1 MVHGARGVAHGKVGL
16 VRMDMIDA
24 VAGMAAAEAAGRD
37 ASRTSYATELNRRAP
52 GLAAVAHRLVETAA
66 ANGLRP
72 DVDGATQTRMASA
85 LERLSIRL
93 ATQPM
98 DPVDATRAA
107 HLDFTLQEAAGL
119 RLPEKGGIDPLMYLA
134 DGGSSR
140 GSYNPASILR
150 NAHGINAH
158 AIFDRADMRD
168 MEAIASGRFDD
179 VAGRVTRFAITETLK
194 LQPDQMAA
202 RIAPRIAAPD
212 LSNYPSTGVGKG
224 PVASLPVGFGT
235 KGAER

>member
-1 MVHGARGVAHGKVGL
+1 
-16 VRMDMIDA
+16 MDMIDA

-37 ASRTSYATELNRRAP
+37 ASRTPHAAELNRRAP
-52 GLAAVAHRLVETAA
+52 GLAAVALRLAETAR
-66 ANGLRP
+66 ANGLNP

-85 LERLSIRL
+85 LERLAIRQN
-93 ATQPM
+93 A
-98 DPVDATRAA
+98 DPLDPIEATRMA

-134 DGGSSR
+134 DRDSSR

-150 NAHGINAH
+150 TSHGINAH
-158 AIFDRADMRD
+158 AIFDRADNRD

-179 VAGRVTRFAITETLK
+179 IAGRVTRFAITETLK

-202 RIAPRIAAPD
+202 RIDPRSAAPD
-212 LSNYPSTGVGKG
+212 LSTYPSAGVGKG
-224 PVASLPVGFGT
+224 PVATLPVGFGR